1 MILEDEAQTRGI
13 LCMRSIEE
21 PDRVV
26 PLASELNLGLGRYCY
41 CRLDKNDKPQRVTLI
56 REPIIRYN

>member
-1 MILEDEAQTRGI
+1 
-13 LCMRSIEE
+13 MRSIEE
-21 PDRVV
+21 PGRVV

-41 CRLDKNDKPQRVTLI
+41 YRLGKNDKPQHVTLI